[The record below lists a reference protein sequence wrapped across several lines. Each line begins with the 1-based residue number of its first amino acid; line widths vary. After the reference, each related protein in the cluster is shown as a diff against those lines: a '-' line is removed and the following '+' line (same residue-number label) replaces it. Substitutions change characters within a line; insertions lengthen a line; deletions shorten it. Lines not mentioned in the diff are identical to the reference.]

1 MNIKNLAII
10 AGIALGFTVSASA
23 EIFTIS
29 GTLADSSTISGA
41 LNIDPVLGTV
51 SVVDLFVQ
59 DDPTDTFNNVFLQAN
74 GTSAYLEVTNTAAN
88 PTGFPAVFLDIL
100 NPADPGTLVGF
111 TGGALLTGPMEST
124 YYSGMS
130 SGNPIPFTQGSVSP
144 VVPEPRF
151 GAVLV
156 VGLAGLGFLA
166 RRTLAA
172 IRA

>member
-1 MNIKNLAII
+1 VL
-10 AGIALGFTVSASA
+10 LGFTVSASA

-29 GTLADSSTISGA
+29 GTLADSSTIVGA
-41 LNIDPVLGTV
+41 LNIDPVAGTV
-51 SVVDLFVQ
+51 TIIDLLVQ
-59 DDPTDTFNNVFLQAN
+59 DDPTDTYNNIFFQTV
-74 GTSAYLEVTNTAAN
+74 GSSAYLEITNTAAN

-111 TGGALLTGPMEST
+111 TGGNLLTGAGAST
-124 YYSGMS
+124 YYSGS
-130 SGNPIPFTQGSVSP
+130 SDANPILFTQGSISP

-151 GAVLV
+151 GALLL